1 MEFLVL
7 GALEA
12 RRAGEPVDV
21 RGMRQQRLLAL
32 LLLNANRVVPVD
44 VLVDELWE
52 DPPLSARPQVHN
64 AIRDLRRI
72 LSGAHECRLV
82 TVDVGYRLVVPEGA
96 LDAHDFTSRVRE
108 ARTAE
113 REGRL
118 PETIRLLQSAV
129 DLWRGDAFAGIHCPA
144 VTGAAVK
151 LNEQRLTATEDLM
164 ALRLKVGESSSLV
177 GELHA
182 LLAEYPLRD
191 SLRGSLMTALC
202 RSGRQADAL
211 AVYDEGRRFLAN
223 ELGLEPSPR
232 LRELQAEILA
242 DAPGIHGAAVRTA
255 GLDGSRVRAS
265 GARAADAVPALTGAA
280 AEAGSRS
287 APSPGSPGPDDQ
299 RGLSAA
305 PAAPAAAAGRRR
317 NYLPHDLT
325 DFTGRTAEL
334 AAVLGAVAEAPAGSP
349 LMVAVDGMGGVG
361 KTTLAVHVAH
371 RVTPDYPD
379 GQYFVGLHGFS
390 ESRPPLPPEQALG
403 ALLLA
408 AGVPAKAI
416 PDNLEE
422 RSALWRST
430 LAGRRCLVVLD
441 DAADTAQVRPLL
453 PGTGGT
459 LVLVTSR
466 RKLTALDGA
475 LPVCLD
481 VLPPADAA
489 ALFGRIV
496 GEQRAGREPAE
507 VAEAVDLCGYL
518 PLAVRIAATRL
529 RDRPTWAVADL
540 VDRLSTTPQRARCLQ
555 TAERDLMAMLR
566 ASYQH
571 LDREQRRFSR
581 LISLHPSPSFDIDHA
596 AAVTGLPA
604 DEVECYVDVLFENN
618 LVRLD
623 APARFSFHRLIR
635 DCTRDLLVDCAAA
648 GFVPEG
654 LVPEGLV
661 PEGLD
666 PDGFTAEGRA
676 LDVLVP
682 EAEPVGRLV
691 SLDAA

>member
-1 MEFLVL
+1 M
-7 GALEA
+7 
-12 RRAGEPVDV
+12 
-21 RGMRQQRLLAL
+21 
-32 LLLNANRVVPVD
+32 
-44 VLVDELWE
+44 
-52 DPPLSARPQVHN
+52 
-64 AIRDLRRI
+64 
-72 LSGAHECRLV
+72 
-82 TVDVGYRLVVPEGA
+82 
-96 LDAHDFTSRVRE
+96 
-108 ARTAE
+108 
-113 REGRL
+113 
-118 PETIRLLQSAV
+118 
-129 DLWRGDAFAGIHCPA
+129 
-144 VTGAAVK
+144 
-151 LNEQRLTATEDLM
+151 
-164 ALRLKVGESSSLV
+164 
-177 GELHA
+177 
-182 LLAEYPLRD
+182 
-191 SLRGSLMTALC
+191 
-202 RSGRQADAL
+202 
-211 AVYDEGRRFLAN
+211 
-223 ELGLEPSPR
+223 
-232 LRELQAEILA
+232 
-242 DAPGIHGAAVRTA
+242 
-255 GLDGSRVRAS
+255 
-265 GARAADAVPALTGAA
+265 
-280 AEAGSRS
+280 
-287 APSPGSPGPDDQ
+287 
-299 RGLSAA
+299 
-305 PAAPAAAAGRRR
+305 
-317 NYLPHDLT
+317 
-325 DFTGRTAEL
+325 
-334 AAVLGAVAEAPAGSP
+334 LGAVAQAPAGAP

-408 AGVPAKAI
+408 AGVPPKSI
-416 PDNLEE
+416 PGSLEE

-489 ALFGRIV
+489 GLFGRIV
-496 GEQRAGREPAE
+496 GEQRAGREPAK

-529 RDRPTWAVADL
+529 RDRPAWAVADL

-555 TAERDLMAMLR
+555 TAERDLMALLR

-635 DCTRDLLVDCAAA
+635 DCTRDLLVECAAA
-648 GFVPEG
+648 GFAPEG
-654 LVPEGLV
+654 FTPRGSCPRGSPRGPGARRPRAGGRTGRPAGL
-661 PEGLD
+661 
-666 PDGFTAEGRA
+666 
-676 LDVLVP
+676 
-682 EAEPVGRLV
+682 
-691 SLDAA
+691 LDAA

>member
-1 MEFLVL
+1 M
-7 GALEA
+7 
-12 RRAGEPVDV
+12 
-21 RGMRQQRLLAL
+21 
-32 LLLNANRVVPVD
+32 
-44 VLVDELWE
+44 
-52 DPPLSARPQVHN
+52 
-64 AIRDLRRI
+64 
-72 LSGAHECRLV
+72 
-82 TVDVGYRLVVPEGA
+82 
-96 LDAHDFTSRVRE
+96 LD
-108 ARTAE
+108 
-113 REGRL
+113 
-118 PETIRLLQSAV
+118 
-129 DLWRGDAFAGIHCPA
+129 
-144 VTGAAVK
+144 
-151 LNEQRLTATEDLM
+151 
-164 ALRLKVGESSSLV
+164 
-177 GELHA
+177 
-182 LLAEYPLRD
+182 
-191 SLRGSLMTALC
+191 
-202 RSGRQADAL
+202 
-211 AVYDEGRRFLAN
+211 
-223 ELGLEPSPR
+223 
-232 LRELQAEILA
+232 
-242 DAPGIHGAAVRTA
+242 
-255 GLDGSRVRAS
+255 
-265 GARAADAVPALTGAA
+265 
-280 AEAGSRS
+280 
-287 APSPGSPGPDDQ
+287 
-299 RGLSAA
+299 
-305 PAAPAAAAGRRR
+305 
-317 NYLPHDLT
+317 
-325 DFTGRTAEL
+325 
-334 AAVLGAVAEAPAGSP
+334 AVAEAPAGAP

-371 RVTPDYPD
+371 RVTPHYPD

-408 AGVPAKAI
+408 AGVPPKAI
-416 PDNLEE
+416 PASLEE

-496 GEQRAGREPAE
+496 GEQRAGREPAK

-529 RDRPTWAVADL
+529 RDRPAWAVADL

-555 TAERDLMAMLR
+555 SAERDLMAMLR

-581 LISLHPSPSFDIDHA
+581 LLSLHPSPSFDIDHA

-635 DCTRDLLVDCAAA
+635 DCTRDLLVECAAA
-648 GFVPEG
+648 GFAPEGFAPEGFAPERFVPEG
-654 LVPEGLV
+654 L
-661 PEGLD
+661 
-666 PDGFTAEGRA
+666 TAEGRA
-676 LDVLVP
+676 LDALVP